1 VPASLSTILSGL
13 IQSSPLRRRAFRLF
27 YFGSIGA
34 AFGYTSQATVAAW
47 LMATLTPSALMVALV
62 QTASTLPALLFGLV
76 AGTLADIVERR
87 TIILVTQIMLLVA
100 TAVLGITALAGL
112 IGPLT
117 LLALTFLV
125 GAGFTFYQPAQ
136 QANINELVPPDEV
149 HRAVAL
155 GAVTFNVARAAG
167 PALAGLQVQHPLNRP
182 GFSGGSGV

>member
-1 VPASLSTILSGL
+1 
-13 IQSSPLRRRAFRLF
+13 
-27 YFGSIGA
+27 
-34 AFGYTSQATVAAW
+34 
-47 LMATLTPSALMVALV
+47 
-62 QTASTLPALLFGLV
+62 
-76 AGTLADIVERR
+76 
-87 TIILVTQIMLLVA
+87 MLLVA

-167 PALAGLQVQHPLNRP
+167 PALAGAVAAWVSSGSAFLASAACFTVMIFAVRQGRCGGIRFQVFLRDCFQ
-182 GFSGGSGV
+182 GC